1 MMVNNKETTACDTSV
16 AADEKQ
22 SSINAPTSAK
32 SIITDCS
39 LDFNPYSRYLK
50 GKSEEEIEK
59 FKEISNPHYLYTFS
73 MDELYRK
80 EFPQKI
86 PFVNGLLYDGIYIL
100 AGAPKTGKSFL
111 AMQIAYHV
119 STGTQ
124 LWENNV
130 LEGEV
135 LYLALED
142 TDGRLQRR
150 LSKMFGENKS
160 ENLYFAIS
168 SKLVGEG
175 LEEQINYFMNKHK
188 NTRLIIVD
196 TFQKVRKNKNDKMS
210 YGNDYDT
217 ISAFKKIADEKH
229 ICIILVH
236 HTRKQDADD
245 IFEKISGTNGLF
257 GAADG
262 ALILQKPQRIGS
274 NAILDI
280 TGRDQAEQRLILR
293 RNKDTL
299 KWDFIS
305 AETDEKIEEIPPI
318 IEGIVQLINV
328 DNPEWCGTISE
339 LRNELG
345 LNENPNVISRLI
357 NKNKRSLLQ
366 EYGLKCDIKRTSTG
380 SYLEIKYV
388 G

>member
-1 MMVNNKETTACDTSV
+1 MANNKETTAYDTS
-16 AADEKQ
+16 AATDVKQ
-22 SSINAPTSAK
+22 SSINAPRSATT
-32 SIITDCS
+32 IIADYS
-39 LDFNPYSRYLK
+39 SDYNPYSRYFK
-50 GKSEEEIEK
+50 GKTKEEIEK
-59 FKEISNPHYLYTFS
+59 FREISNPHYLHTFS
-73 MDELYRK
+73 MSDLYEK
-80 EFPQKI
+80 EFPEKI
-86 PFVNGLLYDGIYIL
+86 FFVDSLLFDGIYIL

-119 STGTQ
+119 STGTP
-124 LWENNV
+124 LWEHNV
-130 LEGEV
+130 LQGEV

-150 LSKMFGENKS
+150 LNKMFDEDKT
-160 ENLYFAIS
+160 ENLYFATS

-175 LEEQINYFMNKHK
+175 LEEQINYFMGKHK

-196 TFQKVRKNKNDKMS
+196 TFQKVRRNKNDKIS

-217 ISAFKKIADEKH
+217 ISVFKKIADEKH

-245 IFEKISGTNGLF
+245 VFEKISGTNGLF

-262 ALILQKPQRIGS
+262 AFILHKPQRIGS

-299 KWDFIS
+299 KWDFIR
-305 AETDEKIEEIPPI
+305 AKTDEDIEEIPPI
-318 IEGIVQLINV
+318 IEAITQLINA
-328 DNPEWCGTISE
+328 DNPEWYGSISE
-339 LRNELG
+339 LRNILTF
-345 LNENPNVISRLI
+345 NENPNVISRHI
-357 NKNKRSLLQ
+357 NKNKSSLLQ
-366 EYGLKCDIKRTSTG
+366 EYNIQCDLKRTSSG
-380 SYLEIKYV
+380 SYLQLKYV

>member
-22 SSINAPTSAK
+22 SSINAPTSATT
-32 SIITDCS
+32 IITDNFS
-39 LDFNPYSRYLK
+39 DFNPYSRYFK
-50 GKSEEEIEK
+50 GKTKEEIEK
-59 FKEISNPHYLYTFS
+59 FREISNPHYLYTFS

-80 EFPQKI
+80 EFPEKI
-86 PFVNGLLYDGIYIL
+86 SFVDGLLYDGIYIL

-119 STGTQ
+119 STGTPF
-124 LWENNV
+124 WENNV
-130 LEGEV
+130 LQGEV
-135 LYLALED
+135 LYFALED

-150 LSKMFGENKS
+150 LNKMFGENKT
-160 ENLYFAIS
+160 ENLYFATS

-175 LEEQINYFMNKHK
+175 LEEQINYFISKHN

-196 TFQKVRKNKNDKMS
+196 TFQKVRQNKNDKMS
-210 YGNDYDT
+210 YGNDYET

-262 ALILQKPQRIGS
+262 ALILHKPQRIGN

-293 RNKDTL
+293 RNRDTL

-305 AETDEKIEEIPPI
+305 AETDEEIEEIPPI
-318 IEGIVQLINV
+318 IEAITQLINV
-328 DNPEWCGTISE
+328 DNPEWCGTISA
-339 LRNELG
+339 LKNKLD

-357 NKNKRSLLQ
+357 NKNKHSLLQ
-366 EYGLKCDIKRTSTG
+366 EYSLKCDIKRTSTG
-380 SYLEIKYV
+380 SYLELKYV